1 MTSRRGPLG
10 IPRGA
15 AAVEFALV
23 VPVLLLIV
31 LGSID
36 WGYYFFVQQ
45 VVTNAAREAA
55 RVGSLTPFDPLNPG
69 ADVVAQ
75 DDAVTVA
82 TAYVQNAGLLAETA
96 GVATSNQ
103 VGPAGDVSVRVV
115 VTYPTGSVTGF
126 LDLIPIMPA
135 QAQAVAVMRR

>member
-23 VPVLLLIV
+23 VPVLLVIV

-55 RVGSLTPFDPLNPG
+55 RVGTLTPFDPLNPG
-69 ADVVAQ
+69 ADATSQ
-75 DDAVTVA
+75 HEAEDVA
-82 TAYVQNAGLLAETA
+82 TAYITNAGLAGTP
-96 GVATSNQ
+96 GVAVTSN
-103 VGPAGDVSVRVV
+103 GSVTVT

-126 LDLIPIMPA
+126 LDLVPIMPA
-135 QAQAVAVMRR
+135 QAQAIAVMRR

>member
-1 MTSRRGPLG
+1 MRSRRGPLG

-55 RVGSLTPFDPLNPG
+55 RVGTLTPFDPLNPG
-69 ADVVAQ
+69 ADAASQ
-75 DDAVTVA
+75 DEAEDAA
-82 TAYVQNAGLLAETA
+82 TAYLANAGLA
-96 GVATSNQ
+96 GTPGVTVTSN
-103 VGPAGDVSVRVV
+103 ASVSVT

-126 LDLIPIMPA
+126 LDLVPIMPA